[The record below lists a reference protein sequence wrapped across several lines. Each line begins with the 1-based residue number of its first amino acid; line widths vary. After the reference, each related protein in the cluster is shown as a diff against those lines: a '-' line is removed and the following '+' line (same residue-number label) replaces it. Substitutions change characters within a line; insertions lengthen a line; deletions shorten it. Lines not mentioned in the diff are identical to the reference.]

1 MTEERK
7 ALPPPFPPAHQPV
20 GFSPQ
25 MGQRVGCL
33 PDIGSSCGQ
42 QLESFS
48 VTWTALEENLGRDG
62 LGSYS
67 TMWKTA
73 GQPPLTTKAACNG
86 TATPFGT
93 LPLKALWP
101 ALGWAEEHIR
111 HHHNPRRDDR
121 SKEDHNKQKYYIPG
135 LEYSL
140 LKIHLLY
147 KHLRPHSVCSVSC
160 RQNCEQMKGPYFYGI
175 LLGKLG

>member
-121 SKEDHNKQKYYIPG
+121 RSEWESGRVRKRRNQEGQLLEDTF
-135 LEYSL
+135 L
-140 LKIHLLY
+140 
-147 KHLRPHSVCSVSC
+147 
-160 RQNCEQMKGPYFYGI
+160 NCFGNKGPI
-175 LLGKLG
+175 

>member
-7 ALPPPFPPAHQPV
+7 ALPPPFPPAHQP
-20 GFSPQ
+20 Q
-25 MGQRVGCL
+25 MGQRVGCHS
-33 PDIGSSCGQ
+33 DIGSSCGQ

-111 HHHNPRRDDR
+111 HHHNPHRGDRRSEWESGR
-121 SKEDHNKQKYYIPG
+121 VRKRRNQEGQ
-135 LEYSL
+135 L
-140 LKIHLLY
+140 LGDTFL
-147 KHLRPHSVCSVSC
+147 
-160 RQNCEQMKGPYFYGI
+160 NCFGNKGPI
-175 LLGKLG
+175 

>member
-1 MTEERK
+1 MLGRIEGESSLHPMEWDKWAEIMQNRQRSWKNIKVGSCLLTLKGAEYLTEERK

-121 SKEDHNKQKYYIPG
+121 SPSLIPT
-135 LEYSL
+135 
-140 LKIHLLY
+140 
-147 KHLRPHSVCSVSC
+147 R
-160 RQNCEQMKGPYFYGI
+160 
-175 LLGKLG
+175 